1 MTGEHPW
8 GCLAEPST
16 GGRKNE
22 TRPLHCIKRLSGQLE
37 RKQRGEETRRRRRT
51 LTGKGR
57 RHWTSKPD
65 TRTPQTF
72 GYEADVGRGDRD
84 GAHPK
89 RGSSPGAR
97 AQGLYWRM
105 RDVADEKVGCTRS
118 SSRHHPL
125 GLSPPRRGGPDNFSH
140 HTGEQAQGSNGQRR
154 FGGAATDSPS
164 EQHPEVAIRA
174 HAVRTDRVIGQDEK
188 RRRQRVN
195 GERGASI
202 REAKASASRRTCED
216 EAADGEGNT
225 SKGRAC
231 RRVGRTSRGG
241 GPAARHEPQG
251 RRG

>member
-1 MTGEHPW
+1 M
-8 GCLAEPST
+8 
-16 GGRKNE
+16 KNE

-37 RKQRGEETRRRRRT
+37 GKQRGEETRRRRRT

-72 GYEADVGRGDRD
+72 GYEADVGRGDRN

-125 GLSPPRRGGPDNFSH
+125 GLSPPRRGGPDNFNHRAGEKPRGVTGSDASAALQRTH
-140 HTGEQAQGSNGQRR
+140 HRSNTLRSRQ
-154 FGGAATDSPS
+154 
-164 EQHPEVAIRA
+164 RA
-174 HAVRTDRVIGQDEK
+174 HAVRTDRVIGQDAK
-188 RRRQRVN
+188 RRRKRIN

-202 REAKASASRRTCED
+202 REANASASRRTCED

-225 SKGRAC
+225 SKGWAC
-231 RRVGRTSRGG
+231 RRVGRAPRGG
-241 GPAARHEPQG
+241 GPTARHEPQG